1 MVLLVTNE
9 LLTYHI
15 WDVLCQLLIHTTG
28 VLTSPDLLI
37 LMFVWHSY
45 DLSVN
50 NFTWLLKQSY
60 LMLFLLL
67 ISTSFSLQN
76 DITSNSYLVLCKA
89 VQWISFNKNVLS
101 QSQFV
106 NTNNSIHHWMV
117 CSVKRND
124 DEFVW
129 IWPTVTVLIS
139 SAYVSS
145 QCFVMLS
152 CSSCSSSTISLNT
165 TRKYATTSAIYNN
178 LHCRYRC
185 TCSQVHF

>member
-1 MVLLVTNE
+1 MNS
-9 LLTYHI
+9 
-15 WDVLCQLLIHTTG
+15 WLITSEMYCVNHWSTG

-67 ISTSFSLQN
+67 ILTSFSLQN

-106 NTNNSIHHWMV
+106 NTNNSIQHWMV

-145 QCFVMLS
+145 QFFVVLS

-165 TRKYATTSAIYNN
+165 TRNFCNIQQLALQI
-178 LHCRYRC
+178 
-185 TCSQVHF
+185 QVHMLHLKCIF